1 MEERMKKLLSALS
14 LILLLTVNTLADD
27 MGTLAVTEPA
37 ADLSALAIL
46 IVAIAIPNL
55 LKSKQ

>member
-14 LILLLTVNTLADD
+14 LTLLLTPNILADD
-27 MGTLAVTEPA
+27 MGALAVTEPPA
-37 ADLSALAIL
+37 HLSALVIL